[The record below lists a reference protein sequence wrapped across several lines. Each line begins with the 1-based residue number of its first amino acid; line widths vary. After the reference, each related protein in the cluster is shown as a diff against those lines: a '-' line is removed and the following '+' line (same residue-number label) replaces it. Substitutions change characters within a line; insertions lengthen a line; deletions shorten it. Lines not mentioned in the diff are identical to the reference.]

1 MPKNVTISDKQRV
14 HLGHAKELIQMNGV
28 YDRIRQLRIANGLTL
43 EELARAV
50 SYSDK
55 SMMGH
60 IEHGKVD
67 LPLSRVAAI
76 AQALHTTPKELLFP
90 TSPPPEKV
98 NEKAAA
104 AITVAVKL
112 DGMDEALDKAHELVR
127 TIEKAKSL
135 VGDLAV
141 DTQRR

>member
-1 MPKNVTISDKQRV
+1 
-14 HLGHAKELIQMNGV
+14 MNGV
-28 YDRIRQLRIANGLTL
+28 YDRIHQLRIANGLTL

-50 SYSDK
+50 GYSDK

-90 TSPPPEKV
+90 ASPPEKV

-127 TIEKAKSL
+127 TIEKAKL
-135 VGDLAV
+135 LAGDLAV
-141 DTQRR
+141 ALDGLHAEVQSTRK

>member
-1 MPKNVTISDKQRV
+1 
-14 HLGHAKELIQMNGV
+14 MNGV

-50 SYSDK
+50 GYSDK

-90 TSPPPEKV
+90 ASPPEKV

-135 VGDLAV
+135 AGDLTLAL
-141 DTQRR
+141 DGLHAEESTP

>member
-1 MPKNVTISDKQRV
+1 
-14 HLGHAKELIQMNGV
+14 MNGV
-28 YDRIRQLRIANGLTL
+28 YDRIRQLRIANGLTQD
-43 EELARAV
+43 ELALAV
-50 SYSDK
+50 GYTDRSSVAK
-55 SMMGH
+55 
-60 IEHGKVD
+60 IE
-67 LPLSRVAAI
+67 LSKVAAI
-76 AQALHTTPKELLFP
+76 AQALHTTPQELLFP
-90 TSPPPEKV
+90 ASSSEKV
-98 NEKAAA
+98 DETAAA

>member
-1 MPKNVTISDKQRV
+1 
-14 HLGHAKELIQMNGV
+14 MNGV

-43 EELARAV
+43 EELAQAV
-50 SYSDK
+50 GYK
-55 SMMGH
+55 GRSMMSQV
-60 IEHGKVD
+60 ELGKVD
-67 LPLSRVAAI
+67 LPLSKVAAI
-76 AQALHTTPKELLFP
+76 AQALHTTPQELLFP
-90 TSPPPEKV
+90 TSPPEEV
-98 NEKAAA
+98 NERAAA

-127 TIEKAKSL
+127 TIEMANSL

>member
-1 MPKNVTISDKQRV
+1 
-14 HLGHAKELIQMNGV
+14 MNGV

-50 SYSDK
+50 GYK
-55 SMMGH
+55 GRSMMSQV
-60 IEHGKVD
+60 ELGKVD
-67 LPLSRVAAI
+67 LPLSKVAAI

-90 TSPPPEKV
+90 ASPP
-98 NEKAAA
+98 EKAAA

-127 TIEKAKSL
+127 TIEKAKL
-135 VGDLAV
+135 LAGDLAV
-141 DTQRR
+141 ALDGLHAEVQSTRK

>member
-1 MPKNVTISDKQRV
+1 
-14 HLGHAKELIQMNGV
+14 MNGV

-50 SYSDK
+50 GYK
-55 SMMGH
+55 GRSMMSQV
-60 IEHGKVD
+60 ELGKVD
-67 LPLSRVAAI
+67 LPLTKVAAI
-76 AQALHTTPKELLFP
+76 AQALHTTPQELLFP
-90 TSPPPEKV
+90 ASPPEKV
-98 NEKAAA
+98 NEEKAAV

-112 DGMDEALDKAHELVR
+112 DGMDEALEKAHELVR

-141 DTQRR
+141 DVQRR

>member
-1 MPKNVTISDKQRV
+1 
-14 HLGHAKELIQMNGV
+14 MNGV

-50 SYSDK
+50 GYSDK

-76 AQALHTTPKELLFP
+76 AQALHTTPQELLFP
-90 TSPPPEKV
+90 ASPPEKV

-127 TIEKAKSL
+127 TIEKTKSR

>member
-1 MPKNVTISDKQRV
+1 
-14 HLGHAKELIQMNGV
+14 MNGV

-50 SYSDK
+50 GYSDK

-67 LPLSRVAAI
+67 LPLTKVAAI

-90 TSPPPEKV
+90 ASPPEKR

-112 DGMDEALDKAHELVR
+112 DGMDEALDKARELVR

-135 VGDLAV
+135 VGDLTLALDGLHAEV
-141 DTQRR
+141 QSTRK

>member
-1 MPKNVTISDKQRV
+1 
-14 HLGHAKELIQMNGV
+14 MNGV
-28 YDRIRQLRIANGLTL
+28 YDRIRQLRIANGLTQD
-43 EELARAV
+43 ELALAV
-50 SYSDK
+50 GYTDRSSVAK
-55 SMMGH
+55 
-60 IEHGKVD
+60 IELGKVD
-67 LPLSRVAAI
+67 LPLSKVAAI
-76 AQALHTTPKELLFP
+76 AQALHTTLKELLFP
-90 TSPPPEKV
+90 ASPPEKV

-135 VGDLAV
+135 AGDLAV

>member
-1 MPKNVTISDKQRV
+1 
-14 HLGHAKELIQMNGV
+14 MNGV

-50 SYSDK
+50 GYSDK

-76 AQALHTTPKELLFP
+76 AQALLFP
-90 TSPPPEKV
+90 ASPPEKV

-135 VGDLAV
+135 AGDLTLALDGLHAEV
-141 DTQRR
+141 QSTRK

>member
-1 MPKNVTISDKQRV
+1 
-14 HLGHAKELIQMNGV
+14 MNGV

-50 SYSDK
+50 GYSDK

-76 AQALHTTPKELLFP
+76 AQALHTTPQG
-90 TSPPPEKV
+90 T
-98 NEKAAA
+98 
-104 AITVAVKL
+104 AVPQQRCVRLGHIKGVVHWTGSAFL
-112 DGMDEALDKAHELVR
+112 WVPRLVH
-127 TIEKAKSL
+127 KY
-135 VGDLAV
+135 
-141 DTQRR
+141 

>member
-1 MPKNVTISDKQRV
+1 
-14 HLGHAKELIQMNGV
+14 MNGV

-43 EELARAV
+43 KELARAV
-50 SYSDK
+50 GYSDK

-76 AQALHTTPKELLFP
+76 VQALHTTPQELLFP
-90 TSPPPEKV
+90 ASPPEKV

-135 VGDLAV
+135 AGDLTLALDGLHAEV
-141 DTQRR
+141 QSTRK

>member
-1 MPKNVTISDKQRV
+1 
-14 HLGHAKELIQMNGV
+14 MNGV

-50 SYSDK
+50 GYK
-55 SMMGH
+55 GRSMMSQV
-60 IEHGKVD
+60 E
-67 LPLSRVAAI
+67 LSKVAAI
-76 AQALHTTPKELLFP
+76 AQALHTTPQELLFP
-90 TSPPPEKV
+90 ASPPEKV
-98 NEKAAA
+98 AA

-127 TIEKAKSL
+127 TIEKTKSL

>member
-1 MPKNVTISDKQRV
+1 
-14 HLGHAKELIQMNGV
+14 MNGV

-50 SYSDK
+50 GYK
-55 SMMGH
+55 GRSMMSQV
-60 IEHGKVD
+60 ELGKVD
-67 LPLSRVAAI
+67 LPLSKVAAI
-76 AQALHTTPKELLFP
+76 AQALHTTPQELLFP
-90 TSPPPEKV
+90 ASPPEKV
-98 NEKAAA
+98 AA

-135 VGDLAV
+135 VGDLTLAL
-141 DTQRR
+141 DGLHTEESTP

>member
-1 MPKNVTISDKQRV
+1 
-14 HLGHAKELIQMNGV
+14 MNGV

-50 SYSDK
+50 GYSDK
-55 SMMGH
+55 SMMGK

-90 TSPPPEKV
+90 SNNVST
-98 NEKAAA
+98 
-104 AITVAVKL
+104 
-112 DGMDEALDKAHELVR
+112 MD
-127 TIEKAKSL
+127 TP
-135 VGDLAV
+135 
-141 DTQRR
+141 TRRR